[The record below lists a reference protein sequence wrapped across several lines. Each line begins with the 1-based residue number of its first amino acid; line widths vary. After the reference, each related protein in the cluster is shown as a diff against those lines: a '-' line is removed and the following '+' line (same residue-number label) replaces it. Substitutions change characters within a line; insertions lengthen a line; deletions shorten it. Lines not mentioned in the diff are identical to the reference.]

1 MNIIELEDTIV
12 KDLRDLI
19 EKEKKITD
27 VYHHNVHRSQ
37 ELWEAA
43 QAYALEK
50 SKGDVSL
57 QLVIQLAFLVGTKW
71 ADEHP
76 RKSYKHEAKDL

>member
-1 MNIIELEDTIV
+1 MDVTELKDTIV

-37 ELWEAA
+37 ELWKAA

-50 SKGDVSL
+50 SKGDVDL
-57 QLVIQLAFLVGTKW
+57 QLALQLSFLVGTKW

-76 RKSYKHEAKDL
+76 KKSYK

>member
-1 MNIIELEDTIV
+1 MNITELEDTIV

-43 QAYALEK
+43 QVYSLEK
-50 SKGDVSL
+50 SKGDVGL
-57 QLVIQLAFLVGTKW
+57 QLAIQLAFLVGTKW

-76 RKSYKHEAKDL
+76 KKRYKHETNNL